1 MDPANEGFLLRC
13 ESNPA
18 LYMRCSMLWMGS
30 WEVPSME
37 RLPLQVFAGV
47 PEEHLAAAERPA
59 LVKQMVKLHE
69 SHVPHG
75 ATPRM
80 YVSFLGIWR
89 KLFEQ
94 QRAKVAL
101 TLTLTLTPSLTL
113 TLTPTPTLSLT
124 PNPNPNPNQG
134 GRARRAYP

>member
-1 MDPANEGFLLRC
+1 M
-13 ESNPA
+13 
-18 LYMRCSMLWMGS
+18 
-30 WEVPSME
+30 
-37 RLPLQVFAGV
+37 

-94 QRAKVAL
+94 QRAKVAERVEHL
-101 TLTLTLTPSLTL
+101 RGGLDKLNEATSEVDKLSTLTL
-113 TLTPTPTLSLT
+113 
-124 PNPNPNPNQG
+124 
-134 GRARRAYP
+134 A